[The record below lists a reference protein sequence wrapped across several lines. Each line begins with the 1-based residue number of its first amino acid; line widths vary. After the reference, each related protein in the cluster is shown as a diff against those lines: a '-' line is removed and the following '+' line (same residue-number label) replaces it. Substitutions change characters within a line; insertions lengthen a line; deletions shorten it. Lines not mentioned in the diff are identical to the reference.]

1 MNNKRRQLIKNGV
14 ELIEKGKNILQ
25 QVLDDEEMAF
35 DNLSEGLQQTMRG
48 EEMQENIDIL
58 NEVIEG
64 IDNALEEMDNIM

>member
-1 MNNKRRQLIKNGV
+1 MNNKRRQLIKNAI

-58 NEVIEG
+58 NDVIEG